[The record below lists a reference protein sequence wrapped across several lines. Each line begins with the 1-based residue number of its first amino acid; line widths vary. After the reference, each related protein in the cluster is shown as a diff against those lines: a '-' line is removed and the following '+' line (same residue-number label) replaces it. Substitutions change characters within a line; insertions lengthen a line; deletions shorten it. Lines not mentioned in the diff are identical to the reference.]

1 MIDKLSLLFRK
12 LCITYD
18 DEFASEGIIPS
29 EDEFNAMADRIR
41 SESRREYTDSEF
53 LSIREQVRELRAASI
68 GLGFSVDKPSADHDI
83 KWFTNFV
90 LSNPN
95 SCKYNQRFIR
105 YMSES
110 KHWSEEMITDLDRNT
125 DEIVN
130 RLGDPNKTGA
140 WKRKGLVIGDVQS
153 GKTANYTSVCN
164 KAVDAGY
171 KIIIILAGRTNTLRR
186 QTQKRLESDFI
197 GLQKDDANQQKGEIL
212 PTIRVGVGLYGKT
225 DPISVEAFTTNARDF
240 SKAVADASSIS
251 INDQMAPKVFVVKKV
266 KSVLDNLA
274 KWLAGPDQKT
284 INVPMLL
291 IDDEADDASINTKG
305 ENTPTAINSCIRK
318 ILKLFSRST
327 YLAITAT
334 PFANILINPYVE
346 GTDQIDP
353 DLFPDDF
360 IYCLPT
366 PTNYIGSEKLF
377 RDDSTIGQVISINAN
392 DVKNAFPFKHK
403 KEQDIVE
410 LPSTLKDAIR
420 YYAIANTIRDI
431 LGHNKTH
438 RSMMINVSRYV
449 DVQNRLKSRVIS
461 FWEKS
466 VMLYIKSY
474 CQMGDLALKYP
485 EIQEIKRIFDNSGLE
500 ATYGI
505 SWPCI
510 QENLYLSNE
519 KVQVVSVNQKSADSL
534 DYERYEREN
543 NDGLRVIAIG
553 GDCLSRGLTLEG
565 LCVSYFYRN
574 SQMYDTLMQMGR
586 WFGYRPGYDRLIRVW
601 MAEDAVSWYAHIS
614 QATEALKLEVF
625 RMNRNKLTPLEFGYK
640 IQGHPDALIPTA
652 RAKMKNAKLD
662 IKYAHIDVSGHLIE
676 CPRLRDN
683 VSVMNKNEE
692 RVKSFIQ
699 KISKEHSAEDL
710 SDDVIFRDVCA
721 EDVAN
726 LVDSFRTLEWHYYFD
741 SASLADGIRSLDDQ
755 WNVCIKNGPDTSIRW
770 KFPLADGSIKEIYAQ
785 KRSSS
790 RSKNDTDKYPIV
802 KISGSKVKVGAGGC
816 TSVGLEIEKTPIQ
829 KIKDEWAGLPSDLNM
844 KKGGSGLKEIP
855 DEFILHY
862 IEHPLLIIHFL
873 HVTDEATRNE
883 ATKTEEDMF
892 DDAECKVIALSL
904 AFPSDQSYEDS
915 KRNKSKQRKIK
926 VYLNTIA
933 QQLDDEEGD
942 DIVYEDL

>member
-1 MIDKLSLLFRK
+1 MIDKHSLLIRK
-12 LCITYD
+12 LCIAYD
-18 DEFASEGIIPS
+18 EDFAAEEIVPS
-29 EDEFNAMADRIR
+29 EDEFNAMADRVR
-41 SESRREYTDSEF
+41 HESRHQYTDSEF

-68 GLGFSVDKPSADHDI
+68 GIGISIDNPSADHDME
-83 KWFTNFV
+83 WFSSFIV
-90 LSNPN
+90 ANPD

-105 YMSES
+105 YMAEA
-110 KHWSEEMITDLDRNT
+110 KHWSDDMITDLDRNT
-125 DEIVN
+125 NEIVN
-130 RLGDPNKTGA
+130 RLGDPNKKGG

-197 GLQKDDANQQKGEIL
+197 GLQKDDANQQKGEVL

-225 DPISVEAFTTNARDF
+225 DIAVEAFTTNARDF

-284 INVPMLL
+284 IDVPMLL

-305 ENTPTAINSCIRK
+305 ENTPTAINACIRK

-334 PFANILINPYVE
+334 PFANILIDPYVE

-377 RDDSTIGQVISINAN
+377 RDDSTIGQVIPIKPG
-392 DVKNAFPFKHK
+392 DVKDAFPFKHK
-403 KEQDIVE
+403 KEQDVTE
-410 LPSTLKDAIR
+410 LPPTLKDAIR
-420 YYAIANTIRDI
+420 YYAVSNAVRDI
-431 LGHNKTH
+431 LGHSKTQ
-438 RSMMINVSRYV
+438 RSMMINVSRFV
-449 DVQNRLKSRVIS
+449 DVQNRLKRRVIS

-474 CQMGDLALKYP
+474 CKMGKLALEYS
-485 EIQEIKRIFDNSGLE
+485 EIQAIKEVFDISGLE
-500 ATYGI
+500 VAYGV
-505 SWPCI
+505 SWERV
-510 QENLYLSNE
+510 QENLYSSNE
-519 KVQVVSVNQKSADSL
+519 KVHVVSVNQKSADSL

-625 RMNRNKLTPLEFGYK
+625 RMNRNKLTPMEFGYK

-652 RAKMKNAKLD
+652 RAKMKNARLD
-662 IKYAHIDVSGHLIE
+662 IKYAEIDVSGHLIE
-676 CPRLRDN
+676 SPRLRDDI
-683 VSVMNKNEE
+683 SVMNKNEE
-692 RVKSFIQ
+692 SVKSFIQ
-699 KISKEHSAEDL
+699 KISAEHATVDL
-710 SDDVIFRDVCA
+710 SKDVIFSNVCA
-721 EDVAN
+721 TDIAN
-726 LVDSFRTLEWHYYFD
+726 LVDSFKTLEWHYYFD

-755 WNVCIKNGPDTSIRW
+755 WNVCIKNGPDTSLHW
-770 KFPLADGSIKEIYAQ
+770 EVTLADGNTKRIYAQ

-790 RSKNDTDKYPIV
+790 RAQNDTGKYSII

-816 TSVGLEIEKTPIQ
+816 TSVGLEIEKTSVEEIR
-829 KIKDEWAGLPSDLNM
+829 KKWEKELPPDLNM
-844 KKGGSGLKEIP
+844 KKGGSGFKEMP

-862 IEHPLLIIHFL
+862 LDHPLLIIHFL
-873 HVTDEATRNE
+873 HLTDEATRDE
-883 ATKTEEDMF
+883 ATKIEKDMF
-892 DDAECKVIALSL
+892 DDAKCKVVALSL
-904 AFPSDQSYEDS
+904 AFPSGQSYEES

-942 DIVYEDL
+942 DAVYEDL

>member
-12 LCITYD
+12 LCIAYD
-18 DEFASEGIIPS
+18 DDFAAEEIVPS
-29 EDEFNAMADRIR
+29 EEEFNAMADRIR
-41 SESRREYTDSEF
+41 SESRHQYTDSEF

-68 GLGFSVDKPSADHDI
+68 GIGISIDKPSSDHDI
-83 KWFTNFV
+83 EWFSNFV
-90 LSNPN
+90 SSNP
-95 SCKYNQRFIR
+95 SACKYNDRFIR
-105 YMSES
+105 YMAEA

-130 RLGDPNKTGA
+130 RLGDPSKKGG

-164 KAVDAGY
+164 KAIDAGY

-197 GLQKDDANQQKGEIL
+197 GLKKDDANQQKGEVL

-225 DPISVEAFTTNARDF
+225 DIAVEAFTTNARDF

-251 INDQMAPKVFVVKKV
+251 INEQMAPKIFVVKKV

-284 INVPMLL
+284 IDVPMLL

-305 ENTPTAINSCIRK
+305 DNAPTAINACIRK
-318 ILKLFSRST
+318 ILKLFSHST

-377 RDDSTIGQVISINAN
+377 RDDSTTGQVIPIKAD

-403 KEQDIVE
+403 KEQDVFE
-410 LPSTLKDAIR
+410 LPQTLKDAIR
-420 YYAIANTIRDI
+420 YYAISNAIRDI
-431 LGHNKTH
+431 LGQNKTH
-438 RSMMINVSRYV
+438 RSMMINVSRFV
-449 DVQNRLKSRVIS
+449 DVQNRLKSRVVS

-474 CQMGDLALKYP
+474 CQMGELALEYP
-485 EIQEIKRIFDNSGLE
+485 EIQAIKKVFDSSGLE
-500 ATYGI
+500 AVYGI
-505 SWPCI
+505 SWARV
-510 QENLYLSNE
+510 QENLYSSNE
-519 KVQVVSVNQKSADSL
+519 KVNVVSVNQKSADSL
-534 DYERYEREN
+534 DYDRYEREN

-625 RMNRNKLTPLEFGYK
+625 RMNRNKLTPMEFGYK

-662 IKYAHIDVSGHLIE
+662 VKYAEIDVSGHLIE

-683 VSVMNKNEE
+683 VSIMNKNEDAA
-692 RVKSFIQ
+692 KAFIRN
-699 KISKEHSAEDL
+699 ISAKHTLNDQSGDLFFTGVSAEE
-710 SDDVIFRDVCA
+710 IA
-721 EDVAN
+721 T
-726 LVDSFRTLEWHYYFD
+726 LVNSFRTLEWHYYFD
-741 SASLADGIRSLDDQ
+741 SATLADGIRLINDE
-755 WNVCIKNGPDTSIRW
+755 WNVCIKNGPKDAAIHW
-770 KFPLADGSIKEIYAQ
+770 DVVLADGTTRKINAQ
-785 KRSSS
+785 KRKSS
-790 RSKNDTDKYPIV
+790 RSQNESDKYPIV

-816 TSVGLEIEKTPIQ
+816 TSVGLESVGMPTVKE
-829 KIKDEWAGLPSDLNM
+829 EWAKLPDDLKL
-844 KKGGSGLKEIP
+844 KKDRSGLKEIP

-862 IEHPLLIIHFL
+862 LDHPLLLVHFL
-873 HVTDEATRNE
+873 HVTDEATENE
-883 ATKTEEDMF
+883 DDMF
-892 DDAECKVIALSL
+892 NDTECKVIALSL
-904 AFPSDQSYEDS
+904 AFPSDQSYEES

-942 DIVYEDL
+942 DVVYEDL

>member
-12 LCITYD
+12 LCIAYD
-18 DEFASEGIIPS
+18 DDFAAEEIVPS
-29 EDEFNAMADRIR
+29 EDEFNTMADRVR
-41 SESRREYTDSEF
+41 YESRHQYTDSEF

-68 GLGFSVDKPSADHDI
+68 GIGISIDKPSSDHDME
-83 KWFTNFV
+83 WFSSFV
-90 LSNPN
+90 SSNPD

-105 YMSES
+105 YMAEA
-110 KHWSEEMITDLDRNT
+110 KHWSEDMITDLDRNT

-130 RLGDPNKTGA
+130 RLGDPNKKGG

-197 GLQKDDANQQKGEIL
+197 GLQKDDANQQKGEVL

-225 DPISVEAFTTNARDF
+225 DTAVEAFTTNARDF

-251 INDQMAPKVFVVKKV
+251 IYDQMPPKVFVVKKV
-266 KSVLDNLA
+266 KSVLENLA

-284 INVPMLL
+284 IDVPMLL

-305 ENTPTAINSCIRK
+305 ENTPTAINACIRK
-318 ILKLFSRST
+318 ILKLFSHST

-377 RDDSTIGQVISINAN
+377 RDGSTTGQVIPIKAE

-410 LPSTLKDAIR
+410 LPATLKDAIR
-420 YYAIANTIRDI
+420 YYAVSNAIRDI
-431 LGHNKTH
+431 LGQSKTH
-438 RSMMINVSRYV
+438 RSMMVNVSRFV

-474 CQMGDLALKYP
+474 CQMGEVALKYP
-485 EIQEIKRIFDNSGLE
+485 EIQAIKKVFDDSGLE
-500 ATYGI
+500 AAYGI
-505 SWPCI
+505 SWERI
-510 QENLYLSNE
+510 QEALYSSNE
-519 KVQVVSVNQKSADSL
+519 KVHVVSVNQKSADSL

-625 RMNRNKLTPLEFGYK
+625 RMNRNKLTPMEFGYK

-652 RAKMKNAKLD
+652 RAKMKNARLD
-662 IKYAHIDVSGHLIE
+662 VKYAEIDVSGHLIE

-683 VSVMNKNEE
+683 VSILNKNEE
-692 RVKSFIQ
+692 SAKTFIRN
-699 KISKEHSAEDL
+699 ISAKHIVEDRSGDLFFTGVSAED
-710 SDDVIFRDVCA
+710 IA
-721 EDVAN
+721 T
-726 LVDSFRTLEWHYYFD
+726 LVDSFRTLDWHYYFD
-741 SASLADGIRSLDDQ
+741 SATLADGIRLINDH
-755 WNVCIKNGPDTSIRW
+755 WNVCIKNGPKDATIRW
-770 KFPLADGSIKEIYAQ
+770 NISLADGTTRIINAQ
-785 KRSSS
+785 KRKSS
-790 RSKNDTDKYPIV
+790 RSQNESDKYPIV

-816 TSVGLEIEKTPIQ
+816 TSVGLENISMQT
-829 KIKDEWAGLPSDLNM
+829 IKEEWASLPDDLKL
-844 KKGGSGLKEIP
+844 KKDGSGLKEIP

-862 IEHPLLIIHFL
+862 LEHPLLLIHFL
-873 HVTDEATRNE
+873 HVTDEATENE
-883 ATKTEEDMF
+883 DDMF
-892 DDAECKVIALSL
+892 KDAECKVIALSL
-904 AFPSDQSYEDS
+904 AFPSDQSYEES

-942 DIVYEDL
+942 DVVYEDL

>member
-12 LCITYD
+12 LCIAYD
-18 DEFASEGIIPS
+18 DDFAAEEIVPS
-29 EDEFNAMADRIR
+29 EDEFNAMADRVR
-41 SESRREYTDSEF
+41 CDSRHQYTDSEF

-68 GLGFSVDKPSADHDI
+68 GIGISIDKPSSDHDI
-83 KWFTNFV
+83 EWFSSFASTN
-90 LSNPN
+90 PD

-105 YMSES
+105 YMAEA
-110 KHWSEEMITDLDRNT
+110 KHWSEDMITDLDRNT

-130 RLGDPNKTGA
+130 RLGDPNKKGG

-197 GLQKDDANQQKGEIL
+197 GLQKDDANQQKGEVL

-225 DPISVEAFTTNARDF
+225 DIAVEAFTTNARDF

-284 INVPMLL
+284 IDVPMLL

-305 ENTPTAINSCIRK
+305 ENTPTAINACIRK

-377 RDDSTIGQVISINAN
+377 RDDSTTGQVIPIKAE

-410 LPSTLKDAIR
+410 LPATLKDAIR
-420 YYAIANTIRDI
+420 YYAVSNAIRDI
-431 LGHNKTH
+431 LGQSKTH
-438 RSMMINVSRYV
+438 RSMMINVSRFV

-474 CQMGDLALKYP
+474 CQMGKLALEYP
-485 EIQEIKRIFDNSGLE
+485 EIQAIKEVFDSSGLE
-500 ATYGI
+500 VAYGV
-505 SWPCI
+505 SWERI
-510 QENLYLSNE
+510 QENLYSSNE
-519 KVQVVSVNQKSADSL
+519 KVHVVSVNQKSADSL

-625 RMNRNKLTPLEFGYK
+625 RMNRNKLTPMEFGYK

-662 IKYAHIDVSGHLIE
+662 IKYAEIDVSGHLIE
-676 CPRLRDN
+676 CPRLRDD
-683 VSVMNKNEE
+683 VGIMNKNEQLT
-692 RVKSFIQ
+692 KDFI
-699 KISKEHSAEDL
+699 KRISNTHLDQ
-710 SDDVIFRDVCA
+710 DRDGDIFFEGVSA
-721 EDVAN
+721 EDVAD
-726 LVDSFRTLEWHYYFD
+726 LVSAFRTLEWHYYFD
-741 SASLADGIRSLDDQ
+741 SASLSDGIRLLGDQ
-755 WNVCIKNGPDTSIRW
+755 WNVCIKTGPKEAPIHWDI
-770 KFPLADGSIKEIYAQ
+770 PLADGRVKRVSAQ
-785 KRSSS
+785 KRKSS
-790 RSKNDTDKYPIV
+790 RTQTDKYSIIKV
-802 KISGSKVKVGAGGC
+802 SGSKVKVGAGGC
-816 TSVGLEIEKTPIQ
+816 TSVGLESVPFPTVQ
-829 KIKDEWAGLPSDLNM
+829 SEWKKLPPDLNL
-844 KKGGSGLKEIP
+844 KKDGSGLKDIP

-862 IEHPLLIIHFL
+862 LDHPLLLIHFL
-873 HVTDEATRNE
+873 RITDDADI
-883 ATKTEEDMF
+883 DMF
-892 DDAECKVIALSL
+892 DSNECNVIALGL
-904 AFPSDQSYEDS
+904 AFPSDQSYEES

-942 DIVYEDL
+942 DVVYEDL

>member
-12 LCITYD
+12 LCIAYD
-18 DEFASEGIIPS
+18 DDFAADEIVPS
-29 EDEFNAMADRIR
+29 EDEFNAMADRVR
-41 SESRREYTDSEF
+41 YESRHQYTDSEF

-68 GLGFSVDKPSADHDI
+68 GIGISIDKPSSDHDI
-83 KWFTNFV
+83 EWFSNFV
-90 LSNPN
+90 SSNPGA
-95 SCKYNQRFIR
+95 CKYNERFIR
-105 YMSES
+105 YMAEA

-125 DEIVN
+125 NEIVN
-130 RLGDPNKTGA
+130 RLGDPSKKGG

-164 KAVDAGY
+164 KAIDAGY

-197 GLQKDDANQQKGEIL
+197 GLKKDDANQQKGEVL

-225 DPISVEAFTTNARDF
+225 DIAVEAFTTNARDF

-251 INDQMAPKVFVVKKV
+251 INEQMAPRIFVVKKV

-284 INVPMLL
+284 IDVPMLL

-305 ENTPTAINSCIRK
+305 DNTPTAINACIRK
-318 ILKLFSRST
+318 ILKLFSHST

-377 RDDSTIGQVISINAN
+377 RDDSTAGQVIPIKAD

-403 KEQDIVE
+403 KEQDIAE
-410 LPSTLKDAIR
+410 LPLTLKDAIR
-420 YYAIANTIRDI
+420 YYAISNAIRDI
-431 LGHNKTH
+431 LGQSKTH
-438 RSMMINVSRYV
+438 RSMMINVSRFV
-449 DVQNRLKSRVIS
+449 DVQNRLKSRVVS

-466 VMLYIKSY
+466 VMLYVKSY
-474 CQMGDLALKYP
+474 CQMGELALEYP
-485 EIQEIKRIFDNSGLE
+485 EIQAIKKVFDNSGLE
-500 ATYGI
+500 AVYGL
-505 SWPCI
+505 SWARI
-510 QENLYLSNE
+510 QENLYSSNE
-519 KVQVVSVNQKSADSL
+519 KVNIVSVNQKSADSL
-534 DYERYEREN
+534 DYDRYEREN

-601 MAEDAVSWYAHIS
+601 MADDAVSWYAHIS

-625 RMNRNKLTPLEFGYK
+625 RMNRNKLTPMEFGYK

-662 IKYAHIDVSGHLIE
+662 VKYAEIDVSGHLIE

-683 VSVMNKNEE
+683 VSIMNKNEDAA
-692 RVKSFIQ
+692 KAFIRN
-699 KISKEHSAEDL
+699 ISAKHKLDDRSDDLFFKGVSAEE
-710 SDDVIFRDVCA
+710 IA
-721 EDVAN
+721 T
-726 LVDSFRTLEWHYYFD
+726 LVNSFRTLEWHYYFD
-741 SASLADGIRSLDDQ
+741 SATLADGIRLINDE
-755 WNVCIKNGPDTSIRW
+755 WNVCIKNGPKDATIHW
-770 KFPLADGSIKEIYAQ
+770 DVVLADGTTRKINAQ
-785 KRSSS
+785 KRKSS
-790 RSKNDTDKYPIV
+790 RSQNESDKYPIV

-816 TSVGLEIEKTPIQ
+816 TSVGLESVSMPTVKE
-829 KIKDEWAGLPSDLNM
+829 EWAKLPDDLKL
-844 KKGGSGLKEIP
+844 KKDRSGLKEIP

-862 IEHPLLIIHFL
+862 LDHPLLLVHFL
-873 HVTDEATRNE
+873 HVTDEATKNE
-883 ATKTEEDMF
+883 DDMF
-892 DDAECKVIALSL
+892 NDAECKVIALSL
-904 AFPSDQSYEDS
+904 AFPSDQSYEES
-915 KRNKSKQRKIK
+915 KRNKAKQRKIK

-942 DIVYEDL
+942 DVVYEDL

>member
-12 LCITYD
+12 LCIAYD
-18 DEFASEGIIPS
+18 DEFAAEEIIPS
-29 EDEFNAMADRIR
+29 EDEFNAMADRVR
-41 SESRREYTDSEF
+41 STSRHQYTDSEF

-68 GLGFSVDKPSADHDI
+68 GIGISIDKPSSDHDI
-83 KWFTNFV
+83 EWFTSFAS
-90 LSNPN
+90 SNPD

-105 YMSES
+105 YMAEA
-110 KHWSEEMITDLDRNT
+110 KHWSEDMITDLDRNT
-125 DEIVN
+125 NEIVN
-130 RLGDPNKTGA
+130 RLGDPNKQGG

-171 KIIIILAGRTNTLRR
+171 KIIIVLAGRTNTLRK

-212 PTIRVGVGLYGKT
+212 PTIRVGVGQYGKT
-225 DPISVEAFTTNARDF
+225 DPVFVEAFTTNARDF

-251 INDQMAPKVFVVKKV
+251 INAQMMPKVFVVKKV
-266 KSVLDNLA
+266 KSVLENLA
-274 KWLAGPDQKT
+274 KWLGGPDQKT
-284 INVPMLL
+284 IDVPMLL

-305 ENTPTAINSCIRK
+305 ENTPTAINACIRK
-318 ILKLFSRST
+318 ILKLFSHST

-377 RDDSTIGQVISINAN
+377 RDDSTSGQVISIKED

-403 KEQDIVE
+403 KTQDISE
-410 LPSTLKDAIR
+410 LPSSLKDAIR
-420 YYAIANTIRDI
+420 YYAISNAVRDI
-431 LGHNKTH
+431 LGQSKTH
-438 RSMMINVSRYV
+438 RSMMINVSRFV

-474 CQMGDLALKYP
+474 CQMGVLALNYP
-485 EIQEIKRIFDNSGLE
+485 EIQAIKKVFDDSDLE
-500 ATYGI
+500 SAYGI
-505 SWPCI
+505 SWERV
-510 QENLYLSNE
+510 QESMYSSNE
-519 KVQVVSVNQKSADSL
+519 KVHVVSVNQKSADSL

-625 RMNRNKLTPLEFGYK
+625 RMNRNKLTPMEFGYK

-662 IKYAHIDVSGHLIE
+662 VKYAEIDVSGHLIE

-683 VSVMNKNEE
+683 VSIMNKNEE
-692 RVKSFIQ
+692 SAKTFIRN
-699 KISKEHSAEDL
+699 ISAKHAADNRSGDIFF
-710 SDDVIFRDVCA
+710 SDVSA
-721 EDVAN
+721 EDVAT
-726 LVDSFRTLEWHYYFD
+726 LVNSFRTLEWHYYFD
-741 SASLADGIRSLDDQ
+741 SASLADGIRLIDDR
-755 WNVCIKNGPDTSIRW
+755 WNVCIKNGPKDAAIHW
-770 KFPLADGSIKEIYAQ
+770 DVMLADGTSRRINAQ
-785 KRSSS
+785 KRKSS
-790 RSKNDTDKYPIV
+790 RSQNESGKYPIV

-816 TSVGLEIEKTPIQ
+816 TSVGLENISMQE
-829 KIKDEWAGLPSDLNM
+829 IKNEWANLPDDLKL
-844 KKGGSGLKEIP
+844 KKDGSGLKEIP

-862 IEHPLLIIHFL
+862 LEHPLLLVHFL
-873 HVTDEATRNE
+873 HVTDEAENE
-883 ATKTEEDMF
+883 ADMF
-892 DDAECKVIALSL
+892 NDTDCKVIALSL
-904 AFPSDQSYEDS
+904 AFPSSQSYEES
-915 KRNKSKQRKIK
+915 KRNKSKQQKIK

-942 DIVYEDL
+942 DVVYEDL